1 MGRLR
6 PEFLERVE
14 NFSHR
19 VVDVTEYIAKGR
31 RTFRILYQ
39 MEGSGTSVGANV
51 WEADEAL
58 SRKDFC
64 KTLGIALKEL
74 NETRFWLRFVARR
87 GRVRP
92 QRLNGLGDEADEL
105 LKVLGTMIHRTR
117 RAASKKQ

>member
-1 MGRLR
+1 MGRMK
-6 PEFLERVE
+6 PAFLERVE
-14 NFSHR
+14 DFSHR

-31 RTFRILYQ
+31 KTFRILDQ

-87 GRVRP
+87 AWVRP
-92 QRLNGLGDEADEL
+92 QRLGNLGQEADEL
-105 LKVLGTMIHRTR
+105 LKVLGTIIHRTR
-117 RAASKKQ
+117 KATPRKQ